1 MGLITKI
8 LKMFSCKSNCSFNN
22 ELFDMELHNCNL
34 SHFELK
40 HKDMQTIH
48 RILTKRKRHK
58 HKHANI

>member
-1 MGLITKI
+1 MGLLGKI
-8 LKMFSCKSNCSFNN
+8 LSMFSCKSNCSFNN
-22 ELFDMELHNCNL
+22 EMFDVELQNCNL

-58 HKHANI
+58 LKHANI